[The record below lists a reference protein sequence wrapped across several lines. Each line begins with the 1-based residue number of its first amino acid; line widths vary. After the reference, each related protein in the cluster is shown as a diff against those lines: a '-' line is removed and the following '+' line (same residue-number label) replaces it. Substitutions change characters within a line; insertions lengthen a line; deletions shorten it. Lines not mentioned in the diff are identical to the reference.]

1 MAFLGKC
8 LCSDKK
14 IAIHVLTV
22 GGDLFLKHIWIKKD
36 IGLLYEILWI
46 FNVGEMFCMLDG
58 KGLDRWIVTSVGSQN
73 VFSIF
78 FVISLYDI
86 DTAVC
91 LTDTIDDIYVCIFS
105 YPAGIQIFTAAIV
118 GVGVFIIE
126 IHKIWIQTKWVEK

>member
-1 MAFLGKC
+1 MVFLGKC
-8 LCSDKK
+8 LCSGKK
-14 IAIHVLTV
+14 ITIRVLNV
-22 GGDLFLKHIWIKKD
+22 DGDPFLKNTLIKKD
-36 IGLLYEILWI
+36 ISLLYEILWI
-46 FNVGEMFCMLDG
+46 FDVGKMFCMLDG
-58 KGLDRWIVTSVGSQN
+58 KSLDGWIVASVGLQN

-91 LTDTIDDIYVCIFS
+91 LTDTIDDIYVCVFS

-126 IHKIWIQTKWVEK
+126 IHKIRIQTKWIEK